1 MIISNKKRFD
11 MMFQLYRDQL
21 KNDSTIDVDDPDSLT
36 YAACVA
42 EEAVNAFLDA
52 NHVLV
57 EKDAVGTIS
66 DMLEA

>member
-42 EEAVNAFLDA
+42 EEAVNALSLI
-52 NHVLV
+52 H
-57 EKDAVGTIS
+57 I
-66 DMLEA
+66 